1 MDLTVLGGAATVALA
16 CAVIFLLIVRSY
28 AAFTHSVA
36 TTAFPNSIML
46 ESAQR
51 FRNDI
56 DRLGKDQSTYLA
68 TGLVFVVIFFII
80 ALLPPIELFVDTPTW
95 LLVIEILLLLLAAG
109 FIVYRLTEIVVAQ
122 RRLSYLR
129 DANMATGHA
138 LQRLTMNSNRVFH
151 DVGCNRGVI
160 DHVIVGLHGIY
171 TISVIARKPPRDN
184 RARLKGD
191 QLMFAPGSE
200 TVSVARSGEKSEQL
214 ARELRKV
221 LGHEIH
227 LRPVICIPGWEIDRQ
242 QSDEYLLVNERNIAM
257 LTGWK
262 DQKDFLL
269 NEEVDAVQKELTRRC
284 TRFRR

>member
-16 CAVIFLLIVRSY
+16 CAVIFLLVVRSY
-28 AAFTHSVA
+28 AAFTHTVTS
-36 TTAFPNSIML
+36 TAFPNSIML
-46 ESAQR
+46 EAAQR

-56 DRLGKDQSTYLA
+56 DRLGKDQSSYLA
-68 TGLVFVVIFFII
+68 TGLVFAVIFFII
-80 ALLPPIELFVDTPTW
+80 ALLPPIELFVDTPMW
-95 LLVIEILLLLLAAG
+95 LLVIEILLLLLTAG
-109 FIVYRLTEIVVAQ
+109 FVCYRLMGIVVT
-122 RRLSYLR
+122 RRQLIFLR

-151 DVGCNRGVI
+151 DVACNGGVI

-171 TISVIARKPPRDN
+171 TISVIARKPSKDN

-200 TVSVARSGEKSEQL
+200 TVSVARSGDKSKQL
-214 ARELRKV
+214 AGELRKV
-221 LGHEIH
+221 LGHDIH

-269 NEEVDAVQKELTRRC
+269 NEEVDAVQKELTQRC
-284 TRFRR
+284 TRYRR